1 MRRREFIAL
10 LGSVIFA
17 WPLAAWAQQADRIR
31 RIGVLIPFAESDAD
45 AQTQVIAFREQLQ
58 RLGWTDGSNVR
69 IDYRWA
75 VGEVGLIRTF
85 AKELVE
91 LQPDVILARTTSVT
105 TALLQETRTIPI
117 VFVVVSDPVGD
128 GFVASM
134 ARPGGNSTGFTNIE
148 ASLGGKWVELLKEIN
163 PRIARVA
170 AMFNPKTAPGGGS
183 YYMRLVED
191 AAASIPVKVIA
202 TPVQD
207 VAEIEH
213 AIEAFTREPNGGL
226 LVMPDVTTA
235 FNRDLI
241 IALAAR
247 HRLPA
252 VYGNRYYVTSGGLV
266 SYGVDIVD
274 MYRRAASYVD
284 RILHGAK
291 PSELPVQ
298 APVKFEL
305 VINLRTAKALAL
317 TIPPQLLTRADE
329 VIE

>member
-1 MRRREFIAL
+1 MRRRDLIKGLAAV
-10 LGSVIFA
+10 G
-17 WPLAAWAQQADRIR
+17 WPLAAHAQQPVDRIR
-31 RIGVLIPFAESDAD
+31 RIGVLIPFAESDAE

-58 RLGWTDGSNVR
+58 RLGWTDGRNVR

-75 VGEVGLIRTF
+75 VGAVGLIRTF

-91 LQPDVILARTTSVT
+91 LQPDVILARATSAT
-105 TALLQETRTIPI
+105 AALLQETRTIPI
-117 VFVVVSDPVGD
+117 VFVVVSDPVGE

-134 ARPGGNSTGFTNIE
+134 ARPGGNCTGFTNIE
-148 ASLGGKWVELLKEIN
+148 ASLGGKWVELLKEIT
-163 PRIARVA
+163 PRVARIAVI
-170 AMFNPKTAPGGGS
+170 FNPKTAPGGGS

-191 AAASIPVKVIA
+191 AAVSIPAKVIA

-207 VAEIEH
+207 AAEIEH

-226 LVMPDVTTA
+226 LVVPDVTTA
-235 FNRDLI
+235 FHRDLI
-241 IALAAR
+241 ITLAAR
-247 HRLPA
+247 HKLPA
-252 VYGNRYYVTSGGLV
+252 VYFNRYFVTSGGLV
-266 SYGVDIVD
+266 SYGVDFVD

-305 VINLRTAKALAL
+305 VINLKTVKALGL
-317 TIPPQLLTRADE
+317 TVPPMLLSRADE

>member
-1 MRRREFIAL
+1 
-10 LGSVIFA
+10 
-17 WPLAAWAQQADRIR
+17 LAAWRLRGRSRRAQPADRIR
-31 RIGVLIPFAESDAD
+31 RIGVLIPFAESDAE
-45 AQTQVIAFREQLQ
+45 AQAQVTAFREQLQ
-58 RLGWTDGSNVR
+58 QLGWTDGRNVR

-75 VGEVGLIRTF
+75 VGEVGRIRTF

-91 LQPDVILARTTSVT
+91 LQPDVILSRTTSVT
-105 TALLQETRTIPI
+105 AALLQETRTIPI

-128 GFVASM
+128 GIVASM
-134 ARPGGNSTGFTNIE
+134 ARPGGNATGFTNIE

-163 PRIARVA
+163 PGVARVA

-202 TPVQD
+202 APVQD
-207 VAEIEH
+207 AAEIEH
-213 AIEAFTREPNGGL
+213 AIDAFTREPNGGL

-235 FNRDLI
+235 FHRDLI

-247 HRLPA
+247 HHLPA
-252 VYGNRYYVTSGGLV
+252 VYGNRYYVASGGLV

-305 VINLRTAKALAL
+305 VINLKTAKTLGI
-317 TIPPQLLTRADE
+317 TIPPMLLSRADE